1 MKIVPYDKKYR
12 EEFIRL
18 NTEWLTK
25 LYYIES
31 FDQYSMDHIDELI
44 QSGSM
49 AYFAVDDNDK
59 VIATCMVEPLENDVW
74 EICKLAAVGQYTG
87 TGAGSA
93 VLKACI
99 KYAVEHGAKKLC
111 LITISGLKPAIH
123 LYKKFGFK
131 EIPYRKEIW
140 HSEKADVEMELIVD
154 GDIEFA

>member
-1 MKIVPYDKKYR
+1 MQIVPYEQKYK
-12 EEFIRL
+12 EAFIRL

-44 QSGSM
+44 QKGAM
-49 AYFAVDDNDK
+49 AFFAIDNAGE
-59 VIATCMVEPLENDVW
+59 IMATCMTEPIGDNVW

-93 VLKACI
+93 VLKSCMD
-99 KYAVEHGAKKLC
+99 YAIEHGAKKLC

-123 LYKKFGFK
+123 LYKKFGFV
-131 EIPYRKEIW
+131 EVPYRKEIW
-140 HSEKADVEMELIVD
+140 HSEKADVEMEYTVERT
-154 GDIEFA
+154 GKE